1 MGDQSVQADDLRAQ
15 HQSVGEPATIGLML
29 LAARGSRIFFAD
41 FLSLT
46 GACRP
51 PIAERP
57 LRSAVTTVSTSAVAG
72 LRGAVAEGGPRRI
85 AVVERVATLPTG
97 NIQ

>member
-1 MGDQSVQADDLRAQ
+1 MGDQSVQADDLRAE

-29 LAARGSRIFFAD
+29 LAAPQGSRIFFAD

-51 PIAERP
+51 PVAERP
-57 LRSAVTTVSTSAVAG
+57 LRTVITVSTSAVAG

>member
-1 MGDQSVQADDLRAQ
+1 MGDQSVQADDLRAE

-29 LAARGSRIFFAD
+29 LAAPQGSRIFFD

-51 PIAERP
+51 PVAERP